1 MSNSNTIEKLDQQFI
16 VNGAKVIATL
26 AIGKKTKEGDAE
38 ITADSLLRVYYE
50 NLVAWQN
57 VLQPALAADPLLQ
70 TLKGVPERSHEYRA
84 RKLHIVTEM
93 VEYYLVTR

>member
-26 AIGKKTKEGDAE
+26 DIGKKTKEGDAE
-38 ITADSLLRVYYE
+38 ITAVSLLGIHYE
-50 NLVAWQN
+50 SLVAWQD

-70 TLKGVPERSHEYRA
+70 TLRGVPERSNEYRA
-84 RKLHIVTEM
+84 RKRQIVTEM
-93 VEYYLVTR
+93 VEHYLLTR